1 MKFKKVIATG
11 ASLVALGL
19 ALTACGSNSS
29 KSGLADKQ
37 VLNWSYASELPS
49 MDLSTATDTI
59 SFDQLNSTMEGI
71 YRIGKNSK
79 VEPGLA
85 TKTEVSKD
93 GLTYTFTLR
102 KNDKWSNGDPVTAQD
117 FVYSWR
123 RTVDPKTGSQYA
135 YLFDG
140 IANANDIIA
149 GKKAVDTLGIK
160 AEGKYKLVVTL
171 EKKLP
176 YFKLLMGFP
185 VFFPQNQNVVEKYG
199 KKYGTAAKYLVYN
212 GPFKM
217 EGWSGSNLS
226 WKLVKNKNYW
236 DKKDVKLSQINFSV
250 NKSTTTSYN
259 LYQSKKLDYT
269 PLSTEQAKQ
278 LKGKDGYQVLKEAR
292 TNYLEFNETNKV
304 FANKKIRQ
312 ALSYAV
318 NRQVLADKVL
328 GAVTLP
334 SLGIVSRDLAFNKGK
349 DFAVA
354 AKTTA
359 GVTYNKAKAQKLLK
373 EGLAEVGQSKLSFTL
388 LGDDT
393 DVSKQVTES
402 LQSQIQQTL
411 PDVDVSVS
419 NVPFKTRLQRS
430 EDGDFD
436 VVVSAWGADF
446 ADPISFLDLFTSDNS
461 YNNGKWKNAEYDK
474 LITASK
480 TTDAGNVDKRWD
492 DMVKAS
498 KILSED
504 QGVAPLYQLNV
515 AYMLN
520 PSVKGVIQN
529 TAGVTWSFKDAYIA
543 NK

>member
-1 MKFKKVIATG
+1 MQPG

-185 VFFPQNQNVVEKYG
+185 IFFPQNQNVVEKYG

-328 GAVTLP
+328 GAGTLP

>member
-1 MKFKKVIATG
+1 MKLKKVIATG

-278 LKGKDGYQVLKEAR
+278 LKGKDGYKVLKEAR

-328 GAVTLP
+328 GAGTLP

-529 TAGVTWSFKDAYIA
+529 TAGVTWSFKDVYIA

>member
-37 VLNWSYASELPS
+37 VLNWSYVSELPS

-328 GAVTLP
+328 GAGTLP

>member
-259 LYQSKKLDYT
+259 IYQSKKLDYT

-328 GAVTLP
+328 GAGTLP

-543 NK
+543 DK

>member
-37 VLNWSYASELPS
+37 VLNWSYPSELPS

-328 GAVTLP
+328 GAGTLP

>member
-123 RTVDPKTGSQYA
+123 RTVDPKTGSQDA

-278 LKGKDGYQVLKEAR
+278 LKGKDGYRVLKEAR

-328 GAVTLP
+328 GAGTLP

>member
-135 YLFDG
+135 YFFDG

-328 GAVTLP
+328 GAGTLP

>member
-79 VEPGLA
+79 VETGLA

-278 LKGKDGYQVLKEAR
+278 LKGKDGYRVLKEAR

-328 GAVTLP
+328 GAGTLP

>member
-102 KNDKWSNGDPVTAQD
+102 KDDKWSNGDPVTAQD

-328 GAVTLP
+328 GAGTLP

>member
-236 DKKDVKLSQINFSV
+236 DKKDVKLSQINFSI

-278 LKGKDGYQVLKEAR
+278 LKGKDGYRVLKEAR

-328 GAVTLP
+328 GAGTLP

>member
-212 GPFKM
+212 GPFKI

-318 NRQVLADKVL
+318 NRQVLV
-328 GAVTLP
+328 GAGTLP

>member
-278 LKGKDGYQVLKEAR
+278 LKGKDGYRVLKEAW

-328 GAVTLP
+328 GAGTLP

>member
-1 MKFKKVIATG
+1 MKLKKVIATG

-185 VFFPQNQNVVEKYG
+185 VFFPQNQNAVEKYG

-278 LKGKDGYQVLKEAR
+278 LKGKDGYKVLKEAR

-304 FANKKIRQ
+304 FANRKIRQ

-328 GAVTLP
+328 GAGTLP

>member
-328 GAVTLP
+328 GAGTLP

-354 AKTTA
+354 AKTTE

>member
-117 FVYSWR
+117 FIYSWR

-278 LKGKDGYQVLKEAR
+278 LKGKDGYRVLKEAR

-328 GAVTLP
+328 GAGTLP

>member
-135 YLFDG
+135 YLFDV

-278 LKGKDGYQVLKEAR
+278 LKGKDGYKVLKEAR

-328 GAVTLP
+328 GAGTLP

>member
-278 LKGKDGYQVLKEAR
+278 LKGKDGYRVLKEAR

-328 GAVTLP
+328 GAGTLP

>member
-185 VFFPQNQNVVEKYG
+185 VFFPQNQNAVEKYG

-328 GAVTLP
+328 GAGTLP

-349 DFAVA
+349 DFAVV
-354 AKTTA
+354 AKTTE

>member
-236 DKKDVKLSQINFSV
+236 DKKDVKLSQINFSI
-250 NKSTTTSYN
+250 NKSTTT
-259 LYQSKKLDYT
+259 
-269 PLSTEQAKQ
+269 
-278 LKGKDGYQVLKEAR
+278 
-292 TNYLEFNETNKV
+292 
-304 FANKKIRQ
+304 
-312 ALSYAV
+312 
-318 NRQVLADKVL
+318 
-328 GAVTLP
+328 
-334 SLGIVSRDLAFNKGK
+334 
-349 DFAVA
+349 
-354 AKTTA
+354 
-359 GVTYNKAKAQKLLK
+359 
-373 EGLAEVGQSKLSFTL
+373 
-388 LGDDT
+388 
-393 DVSKQVTES
+393 
-402 LQSQIQQTL
+402 
-411 PDVDVSVS
+411 
-419 NVPFKTRLQRS
+419 
-430 EDGDFD
+430 
-436 VVVSAWGADF
+436 
-446 ADPISFLDLFTSDNS
+446 
-461 YNNGKWKNAEYDK
+461 
-474 LITASK
+474 
-480 TTDAGNVDKRWD
+480 
-492 DMVKAS
+492 
-498 KILSED
+498 
-504 QGVAPLYQLNV
+504 
-515 AYMLN
+515 
-520 PSVKGVIQN
+520 
-529 TAGVTWSFKDAYIA
+529 
-543 NK
+543 

>member
-29 KSGLADKQ
+29 KSGLAEKQ
-37 VLNWSYASELPS
+37 VLKWSYASELPS
-49 MDLSTATDTI
+49 MDLSTATNTI
-59 SFDQLNSTMEGI
+59 SFDQLNSTMEGL
-71 YRIGKNSK
+71 YRIGKDSK
-79 VEPGLA
+79 IEPGLA

-140 IANANDIIA
+140 ITNANDVIA

-160 AEGKYKLVVTL
+160 AVGKYKLVVTL

-185 VFFPQNQNVVEKYG
+185 VFFPQNQNTVEKYG

-217 EGWSGSNLS
+217 EGWTGSNLS
-226 WKLVKNKNYW
+226 WKLVKNKDYW
-236 DKKDVKLSQINFSV
+236 DKKDVKLSQIDFSV

-259 LYQSKKLDYT
+259 LYQSKKLDFT

-278 LKGKDGYQVLKEAR
+278 LEGKPGYKVLKEAR

-312 ALSYAV
+312 AISYAV
-318 NRQVLADKVL
+318 NRKVLADKVL
-328 GAVTLP
+328 GAGTLP

-349 DFAVA
+349 DFAVE

-359 GVTYNKAKAQKLLK
+359 GVSYNKAKAQKLLK

-393 DVSKQVTES
+393 DISKQVTES

-474 LITASK
+474 LIEASK
-480 TTDAGNVDKRWD
+480 TTDAGNTDKRWD

-529 TAGVTWSFKDAYIA
+529 TAGVTWSFKDAYIV

>member
-49 MDLSTATDTI
+49 MDLSTATNTI

-236 DKKDVKLSQINFSV
+236 DKKDVKLSQINFSI

-328 GAVTLP
+328 GAGTLP

>member
-29 KSGLADKQ
+29 KSGLAEKQ
-37 VLNWSYASELPS
+37 VLKWSYASELPS
-49 MDLSTATDTI
+49 MDLSTATNTI
-59 SFDQLNSTMEGI
+59 SFDQLNSTMEGL
-71 YRIGKNSK
+71 YRIGKDSK
-79 VEPGLA
+79 IEPGLA

-140 IANANDIIA
+140 IANANDVIA

-160 AEGKYKLVVTL
+160 AVGKYKLVVTL

-185 VFFPQNQNVVEKYG
+185 VFFPQNQNTVEKYG

-217 EGWSGSNLS
+217 EGWTGSNLS
-226 WKLVKNKNYW
+226 WKLVKNKDYW
-236 DKKDVKLSQINFSV
+236 DKKDVKLSQIDFSV

-259 LYQSKKLDYT
+259 LYQSKKLDFT

-278 LKGKDGYQVLKEAR
+278 LEGKPGYKVLKEAR

-312 ALSYAV
+312 AISYAV
-318 NRQVLADKVL
+318 NRKVLADKVL
-328 GAVTLP
+328 GAGTLP

-349 DFAVA
+349 DFAVE

-359 GVTYNKAKAQKLLK
+359 GVSYNKAKAQKLLK

-393 DVSKQVTES
+393 DISKQVTES

-474 LITASK
+474 LIEASK
-480 TTDAGNVDKRWD
+480 TTDAGNTDKRWD

-529 TAGVTWSFKDAYIA
+529 TAGVTWSFKDAYIV

>member
-236 DKKDVKLSQINFSV
+236 DKKYVKLSQINFSV

-328 GAVTLP
+328 GAGTLP

-529 TAGVTWSFKDAYIA
+529 TAEVTWSFKDAYIA

>member
-135 YLFDG
+135 YFFDG

-278 LKGKDGYQVLKEAR
+278 LKGKDGYKVLKEAR

-328 GAVTLP
+328 GAGTLP

>member
-1 MKFKKVIATG
+1 MKLKKVIATG

-185 VFFPQNQNVVEKYG
+185 VFFPQNQNAVEKYG

-328 GAVTLP
+328 GAGTLP

>member
-278 LKGKDGYQVLKEAR
+278 LKGKDGYRVLKEAR

-328 GAVTLP
+328 GAGTLP

-402 LQSQIQQTL
+402 LQSQIQQAL

>member
-1 MKFKKVIATG
+1 MKLKKVIATG

-278 LKGKDGYQVLKEAR
+278 LKGKDGYRVLKEAR

-328 GAVTLP
+328 GAGTLP

>member
-1 MKFKKVIATG
+1 MKLKKVIATG

-37 VLNWSYASELPS
+37 VLNWSYPSELPS

-185 VFFPQNQNVVEKYG
+185 VFFPQNQNAVEKYG

-328 GAVTLP
+328 GAGTLP

>member
-37 VLNWSYASELPS
+37 VLNWSYTSELPS

-140 IANANDIIA
+140 IANANDIIT

-328 GAVTLP
+328 GAGTLP

>member
-37 VLNWSYASELPS
+37 VLNWSYVSELPS

-79 VEPGLA
+79 VESGLA

-328 GAVTLP
+328 GAGTLP

>member
-278 LKGKDGYQVLKEAR
+278 LKGKDGYRVLKGAR

-328 GAVTLP
+328 GAGTLP

>member
-328 GAVTLP
+328 GAGTLP

-474 LITASK
+474 LITDSK

>member
-1 MKFKKVIATG
+1 MKLKKVIATG

-278 LKGKDGYQVLKEAR
+278 LKGKDGYKVLKEAR

-328 GAVTLP
+328 GAGTLP

>member
-185 VFFPQNQNVVEKYG
+185 VFFPQNQNAVEKYG

-269 PLSTEQAKQ
+269 LLSTEQAKQ

-328 GAVTLP
+328 GAGTLP

-354 AKTTA
+354 AKTTE

-393 DVSKQVTES
+393 DISKQVTES

>member
-312 ALSYAV
+312 ALFYAV

-328 GAVTLP
+328 GAGTLP

>member
-19 ALTACGSNSS
+19 ALTACGSNNS

-328 GAVTLP
+328 GAGTLP

>member
-37 VLNWSYASELPS
+37 VLNWSYVSELPS

-278 LKGKDGYQVLKEAR
+278 LKGKDGYQVLKKAR

-328 GAVTLP
+328 GAGTLP

-529 TAGVTWSFKDAYIA
+529 TAGITWSFKDAYIA

>member
-1 MKFKKVIATG
+1 MKLKKVIATG

-102 KNDKWSNGDPVTAQD
+102 KNDKWSNGNPVTAQD

-185 VFFPQNQNVVEKYG
+185 VFFPQNQNAVEKYG

-278 LKGKDGYQVLKEAR
+278 LKGKDGYKVLKEAR

-328 GAVTLP
+328 GAGTLP

>member
-37 VLNWSYASELPS
+37 VLNWSYVSELPS

-278 LKGKDGYQVLKEAR
+278 LKGKDGYRVLKEAR

-328 GAVTLP
+328 GAGTLP

>member
-318 NRQVLADKVL
+318 NRQVLAAKVL
-328 GAVTLP
+328 GAGTLP